1 MRFERKRHAALFLLP
16 AILAVLA
23 SGCEKSES
31 APAVEAGD
39 EVRVH
44 YTCRLKGGELAAT
57 TRREAA
63 GDASVKKSPLFS
75 PETAYEPLLLTA
87 GPGEA
92 PEYGRTQN
100 LKRALSNGLS
110 EAVVGMRVGEE
121 RRLQLEAEVPPGLA
135 GGERFLEMARVR
147 KRDKEKTMSAGLYAK
162 FQKDKAPEVGQ
173 QIALA
178 PGFTGTVTSVSGDQ
192 VALRVSAEPGTEID
206 TLFGKGTIFDRGDH
220 YEIEIDAR
228 KGSLIRMGNLV
239 GRITEVDE
247 ELITTDFGH
256 PFGGEVLV
264 CDVKLEGI
272 ERKAPAPGSRVVRE
286 GDWVEAEVTVSLA
299 DGSPVSASEALGDVH
314 PAAAGEAGAEGPVL
328 QSLLAGSAEP
338 PLGLGEAV
346 IGMAAEET
354 KKWELPPERAK
365 GPWDPAKLQEFPR
378 VRREPRTFRMKTEQY
393 AKKTGSFPKG
403 GDVVNLLPY
412 FKTRVVQAGVE
423 DSLLEHLAGDGE
435 AVEDGFGTT
444 EIRVEGEE
452 IVLTLTPR
460 VGAAFEAD
468 GLRGRV
474 RSAGDDTFTVD
485 LNHPLAGKALVVS
498 ARLVSLIPGS
508 EFRSRR
514 IPWIEDHEAGLAA
527 ARRSGKP
534 AVLVLYADWCAYS
547 RRLFDE
553 TFEDPRIKALED
565 RFVWVKVNSDLQSDL
580 QALYRQQGF
589 PTIVLLS
596 PDGQV
601 AKTLDGFKDAAT
613 LRSELGAGP

>member
-1 MRFERKRHAALFLLP
+1 MRFERRNPAGVFLVAAL
-16 AILAVLA
+16 LAASLA
-23 SGCEKSES
+23 GCEKGGN
-31 APAVEAGD
+31 APEVQAGD

-44 YTCRLKGGELAAT
+44 YTCRLRGGELAAT
-57 TRREAA
+57 TRQEAA

-100 LKRALSNGLS
+100 LKRALSDGLS

-121 RRLQLEAEVPPGLA
+121 RRLQLEADVPPGLA

-228 KGSLIRMGNLV
+228 KGSLIRLGNLV
-239 GRITEVDE
+239 GRVKEVDE
-247 ELITTDFGH
+247 ALITTDFGH

-314 PAAAGEAGAEGPVL
+314 PAAAGEAAAEGPVIE
-328 QSLLAGSAEP
+328 SLLAGSAEP

-346 IGMAAEET
+346 IGMAVDET
-354 KKWELPPERAK
+354 KKWELPPEKAK
-365 GPWDPAKLQEFPR
+365 GPWDPAKLKMFPR
-378 VRREPRTFRMKTEQY
+378 VRREPRTFRMKTEEY
-393 AKKTGSFPKG
+393 AKRTGSFPQE
-403 GDVVNLLPY
+403 GDVVSLVPY
-412 FKTRVVQAGVE
+412 FRTRVLQVGVE
-423 DSLLEHLAGDGE
+423 ESLLEHLAADGE
-435 AVEDGFGTT
+435 TAEDGFGTT
-444 EIRVEGEE
+444 KIRVEGEE
-452 IVLTLTPR
+452 IVLAMTPKI
-460 VGAAFEAD
+460 GAPFAVD
-468 GLRGRV
+468 GREGKV
-474 RSAGDDTFTVD
+474 SSSEDESFTVD
-485 LNHPLAGKALVVS
+485 FNHPLAGKALVVS
-498 ARLVSLIPGS
+498 STLVSLIPAS
-508 EFRSRR
+508 EFRKRR
-514 IPWIEDHEAGLAA
+514 LPWIEDHEAGLAA
-527 ARRSGKP
+527 ARSSGKP
-534 AVLVLYADWCAYS
+534 MVLVLYADWCGYS

-565 RFVWVKVNSDLQSDL
+565 RFVWVKVNSDLQRDL

-589 PTIVLLS
+589 PMIVVLS
-596 PDGQV
+596 PDGEV
-601 AKTLDGFKDAAT
+601 AKTLDGFKDAGT
-613 LRSELGAGP
+613 LRSQLGAGA